1 VAIEEMSMLLKNI
14 HLPTLKLAMDWQRGD
29 VADFI
34 APSTWMNFDL
44 RHLTDSV
51 NSIAAIDDVLSIAGP
66 TARATLPPPPV
77 APKRSHVHVHRSR
90 SRSIQRPSDTDI
102 CDRFDLNEE
111 AISALDRV
119 PQSERSRILSALL
132 RSVDVQRPS
141 HWVVAACRRA
151 SVSM

>member
-1 VAIEEMSMLLKNI
+1 VAIVEMSMLLKDI

-29 VADFI
+29 IADFI

-44 RHLTDSV
+44 RHLTDNA
-51 NSIAAIDDVLSIAGP
+51 NSIAAIDEVLSIAGP
-66 TARATLPPPPV
+66 TARATLPPPPA
-77 APKRSHVHVHRSR
+77 APKRSHAHRSR
-90 SRSIQRPSDTDI
+90 SRSIKRPSDTDI

-111 AISALDRV
+111 AISALDRL

-141 HWVVAACRRA
+141 NWVVAACRRA
-151 SVSM
+151 LSSM